1 MIIDQLTGNGAATRN
16 TGAKRQE
23 LGQQDFLKLLVA
35 QMKNQD
41 PTNPTDNSEFLSQM
55 AQFSMVSGID
65 KMNGSFQGIASGF
78 YATQALQAATLV
90 GREVLADTDIV
101 LLEEGA
107 SAGGVIEVPE
117 LADGLNLQV
126 RDANGKLVRTILT
139 NDFTSG
145 SNTFHW
151 DGTDEQGKAVVTGEY
166 TVRAT
171 VLVAGEQQALPVQL
185 YQKVESVAMDRTGT
199 QVQLQLSNAARIG
212 FSQVS
217 QFR

>member
-1 MIIDQLTGNGAATRN
+1 MIIDQLTGGGRAQGATTN
-16 TGAKRQE
+16 KQE

-65 KMNGSFQGIASGF
+65 KMNGAFQGIASGF

-90 GREVLADTDIV
+90 GREVLADTDTV

-107 SAGGVIEVPE
+107 SVGGVIQVPE

-126 RDANGKLVRTILT
+126 RDATGKLVRTIMT
-139 NDFTSG
+139 TGFGSG
-145 SNTFHW
+145 SNDFRW
-151 DGTDEQGKAVVTGEY
+151 DGNDEQGRAVAPGAY

-171 VLVAGEQQALPVQL
+171 VLVEGEQLALPVQL
-185 YQKVESVAMDRTGT
+185 YQRVESVAMDRAGT
-199 QVQLQLSNAARIG
+199 QVQLQLSNDARIG